1 MVENWQKIEGG
12 KRLLYIKVSP
22 NASREKVVGEVVDT
36 DGKVWLS
43 VRVTQPAEG
52 GKANGALIKMLAKE
66 LGVAQKSL
74 TIIKGETSRF
84 KVVLVCS

>member
-1 MVENWQKIEGG
+1 MLKWQKMKGND
-12 KRLLYIKVSP
+12 RLIYIKVSP
-22 NASREKVVGEVVDT
+22 NASREKVEGEVVDV

-43 VRVTQPAEG
+43 VRVMQPAEG
-52 GKANGALIKMLAKE
+52 GKANDAVIKLLAKE

-84 KVVLVCS
+84 KIVLLHT